1 MKSGLAATALCVLML
16 SGAAFSAEIA
26 PQRPSIAV
34 PQAPSPLVKPSP
46 VPRVVAPFPGVV
58 VTTQPLT
65 VTGADATPGPF
76 SPLMITTAI
85 LTITD
90 APTTTTFTPVSIQT
104 APLTVTGSSP

>member
-1 MKSGLAATALCVLML
+1 MKSGLLATVLCVLVFP
-16 SGAAFSAEIA
+16 GPAFAADLA

-76 SPLMITTAI
+76 SPLTITTAT

-90 APTTTTFTPVSIQT
+90 APTTTIFTPATIQT
-104 APLTVTGSSP
+104 APLTVTGSSQ